1 MLETNGYQ
9 QFVTFDIDGYEQV
22 TKEIVKQTVMNVRA
36 RSSVLLLEFVY
47 HVAIHPDHR
56 SYFTGIF
63 LLSSL
68 LGVHLI
74 PLGILAI
81 KMAFPAPQVWRS
93 LPPTLDDLVNVKTIR
108 VCYSLLFT
116 LLVLSLNK

>member
-47 HVAIHPDHR
+47 LPALFIIR
-56 SYFTGIF
+56 SALDPPRNIGHQDGIPGPT
-63 LLSSL
+63 S
-68 LGVHLI
+68 
-74 PLGILAI
+74 
-81 KMAFPAPQVWRS
+81 MAQPASDSR
-93 LPPTLDDLVNVKTIR
+93 
-108 VCYSLLFT
+108 
-116 LLVLSLNK
+116 